1 MYNDFIIK
9 DFWNCISDKVH
20 VYFEQF
26 INKLLTIFRFLE
38 KDA

>member
-1 MYNDFIIK
+1 M
-9 DFWNCISDKVH
+9 VH

-38 KDA
+38 KKSTYSASFDLKKKRGE